1 MVRNILGVLLIEKN
15 SMNKKLKILIAEDER
30 AIAGALNL
38 KLNHVGFDSSVAF
51 NGREAMDNLQKEK
64 YDLLILDLI
73 MPQLDGFGVLAEI
86 KEKGIKIPVIVASN
100 LSQTEDINKAKELG
114 AVDFFIKSDTPVAEI
129 VEKIKKYFNL

>member
-64 YDLLILDLI
+64 YDLLISKTKPITSGKIDLLKDNELI
-73 MPQLDGFGVLAEI
+73 SECVGGVCPI
-86 KEKGIKIPVIVASN
+86 R
-100 LSQTEDINKAKELG
+100 
-114 AVDFFIKSDTPVAEI
+114 
-129 VEKIKKYFNL
+129 